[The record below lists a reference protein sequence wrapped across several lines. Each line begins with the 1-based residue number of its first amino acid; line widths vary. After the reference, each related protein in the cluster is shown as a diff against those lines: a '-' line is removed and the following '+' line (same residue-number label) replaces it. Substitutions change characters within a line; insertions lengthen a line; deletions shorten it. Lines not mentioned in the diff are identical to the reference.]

1 MGMPLLQSVTSV
13 LRQTWGFD
21 LVPLRHLVDHLVD
34 HWVDTILIVISRVGL
49 SARHQSL
56 LFGHPLA
63 RVAELLHHFC
73 GTPLVSGAPEL
84 SCSAS
89 PQEKEKRP
97 AWAGRGYQRR
107 TQRSLFAC
115 ESTEPA
121 RLNTIWLWPD
131 SPRILLASS
140 SIRALVCLVVEA

>member
-1 MGMPLLQSVTSV
+1 MGMPLLQSATSV

-21 LVPLRHLVDHLVD
+21 LVPLRHLVV

-49 SARHQSL
+49 SARLRLL

-73 GTPLVSGAPEL
+73 GTPLVSWAPEL

-97 AWAGRGYQRR
+97 AWAGRGYLPAPN
-107 TQRSLFAC
+107 SALFIRLREHGAGQAQHRLAV
-115 ESTEPA
+115 A
-121 RLNTIWLWPD
+121 RLPQNFAGE
-131 SPRILLASS
+131 LLHASTGLLG
-140 SIRALVCLVVEA
+140 R